1 METIE
6 LTEEQKIEGFKKK
19 YGDVFHYTAEG
30 KSCYLKKP
38 SRQTISAAAVVGK
51 NNPMKYNEILLNGCW
66 IEGDEEL
73 KTDDGLFLGVS
84 QILNDLIEI
93 KEGELKKL

>member
-1 METIE
+1 MEHIE

-19 YGDVFHYTAEG
+19 FGGVFQYTAEG
-30 KSCYLKKP
+30 KSCFLKKP
-38 SRQTISAAAVVGK
+38 SRQTISAASVVGK

-84 QILNDLIEI
+84 QILADLIEI